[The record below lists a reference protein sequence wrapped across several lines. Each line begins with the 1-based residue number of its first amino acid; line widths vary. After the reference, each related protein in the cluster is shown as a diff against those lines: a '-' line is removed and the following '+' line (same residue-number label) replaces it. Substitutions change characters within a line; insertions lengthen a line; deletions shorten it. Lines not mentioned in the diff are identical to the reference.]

1 MIITKRFKT
10 NFTEE
15 ELKNALFA
23 KKDQAEEI
31 LNDTNK
37 WEKFKVKYETFLHK
51 AYDIPVLGTLILNG
65 HRLEDWMLLRQLLQQ
80 NRPKFY

>member
-23 KKDQAEEI
+23 KKDHAEEV
-31 LNDTNK
+31 LNDANK
-37 WEKFKVKYETFLHK
+37 WENFKIKEV
-51 AYDIPVLGTLILNG
+51 I
-65 HRLEDWMLLRQLLQQ
+65 R
-80 NRPKFY
+80 

>member
-1 MIITKRFKT
+1 MNITKKFKT

-37 WEKFKVKYETFLHK
+37 WEKFKIKEV
-51 AYDIPVLGTLILNG
+51 I
-65 HRLEDWMLLRQLLQQ
+65 R
-80 NRPKFY
+80 

>member
-23 KKDQAEEI
+23 KKGQAEEI
-31 LNDTNK
+31 LNDANK
-37 WEKFKVKYETFLHK
+37 WEKFKAKFESFLHK
-51 AYDIPVLGTLILNG
+51 AYDIPVLGTVI
-65 HRLEDWMLLRQLLQQ
+65 DDVIM
-80 NRPKFY
+80 